1 VRSDKTIHQFINK
14 GDLTMFSKAIQFKR
28 GKVISMVLAVLML
41 ALAATP
47 TLAWFEEG
55 EVKGQ
60 AARPCRV
67 ISDGQEGDTV
77 YCFQVM
83 SHHPRPVAT
92 QPLLRPAI
100 AKAEQMFIA
109 NQATSETIV
118 QSTSEQ

>member
-67 ISDGQEGDTV
+67 ISCG
-77 YCFQVM
+77 
-83 SHHPRPVAT
+83 
-92 QPLLRPAI
+92 
-100 AKAEQMFIA
+100 AE
-109 NQATSETIV
+109 
-118 QSTSEQ
+118 